1 MKRSTTLTIGFL
13 FLISL
18 GVIVLLANQLK
29 IDKSLMQEGSG
40 SSAPE
45 EKSGEIAYNP
55 PSLDDVP
62 EGPMGDAILRGREL
76 INDTSN
82 AIRAKAS
89 SVEDGENLVNELACI
104 SCHAGDGLDRDT
116 SSLVGVAAVYP
127 QYNERADKVLTLEDR
142 INGCMVRSM
151 NGQPFEEDDEDL
163 NAMVAYLS
171 YISEG
176 IPIGAELEWLGKN
189 DMKDVPVPD
198 VENGERVFQ
207 QSCVACHASDGSG
220 TGPNTGPALWGEG
233 SYNDGA
239 GMARMS
245 KNAGFI
251 KNNMPLG
258 QPNSLTDQEAA
269 DLAAFILSQDRPE
282 WKGHDDDWPNGN
294 RPTDVMTKELRD
306 QVKEGTIDWE
316 KVLGKDN

>member
-1 MKRSTTLTIGFL
+1 MNRSTVLTIGFL

-18 GVIVLLANQLK
+18 GVIFLLANQLK
-29 IDKSLMQEGSG
+29 TDKSLMQEGP
-40 SSAPE
+40 AAVTE
-45 EKSGEIAYNP
+45 ENGGKIAYNP
-55 PSLDDVP
+55 PSIDDVP

-89 SVEDGENLVNELACI
+89 SVEDGENLVNELSCT
-104 SCHAGDGLDRDT
+104 SCHAGDGLDKDT

-151 NGQPFEEDDEDL
+151 NGQPFKEGDEDL
-163 NAMVAYLS
+163 DAMVAYLS

-176 IPIGAELEWLGKN
+176 IPVGAELEWLGKN
-189 DMKDVPVPD
+189 DMKDVPIPD

-220 TGPNTGPALWGEG
+220 TGPNAGPALWGDG
-233 SYNDGA
+233 SFNDGA
-239 GMARMS
+239 GMARLS

-258 QPNSLTDQEAA
+258 QPNSLTNQEAA

-282 WKGHDDDWPNGN
+282 WNGHDKDWPKGN
-294 RPTDVMTKELRD
+294 RPTDVMTKELRE
-306 QVKEGTIDWE
+306 QVKNGTIDWE
-316 KVLGKDN
+316 NVLGKDK

>member
-1 MKRSTTLTIGFL
+1 MNRSTVVTIGFL

-18 GVIVLLANQLK
+18 GVIFLLANQLK
-29 IDKSLMQEGSG
+29 TDKSLLQEGS

-45 EKSGEIAYNP
+45 EKSGEVAYNP
-55 PSLDDVP
+55 PSIDDVP
-62 EGPMGDAILRGREL
+62 EGPMGEAILRGREL

-89 SVEDGENLVNELACI
+89 SVEDGESLVNELSCT
-104 SCHAGDGLDRDT
+104 SCHAGDGLDKET

-127 QYNERADKVLTLEDR
+127 QFNERADKVLTLEDR

-171 YISEG
+171 FISEG
-176 IPIGAELEWLGKN
+176 IPMGAELEWLGKN
-189 DMKDVPVPD
+189 DMEDVPIPD
-198 VENGERVFQ
+198 VENGERLFQ
-207 QSCVACHASDGSG
+207 QSCIACHASDGSG
-220 TGPNTGPALWGEG
+220 TGPNTGPALWGDG

-251 KNNMPLG
+251 QNNMPLG

-282 WKGHDDDWPNGN
+282 WKGHDDDWPKGN
-294 RPTDVMTKELRD
+294 RPPDVMTKELRN
-306 QVKEGTIDWE
+306 QVKDGTIDWE
-316 KVLGKDN
+316 KVLGKDK

>member
-1 MKRSTTLTIGFL
+1 MKRSTTLTIGLL

-29 IDKSLMQEGSG
+29 VDKSLMQDGPP
-40 SSAPE
+40 SAPE
-45 EKSGEIAYNP
+45 ESNNEIAYTP
-55 PSLDDVP
+55 PSMDDVP
-62 EGPMGDAILRGREL
+62 EGPMGDAIIRGHEL
-76 INDTSN
+76 VNDTSN
-82 AIRAKAS
+82 VIRSEAS
-89 SVEDGENLVNELACI
+89 SVADGEELVNQLSCT
-104 SCHAGDGLDRDT
+104 SCHAGAGLDENT

-127 QYNERADKVLTLEDR
+127 QYNVRADKVLTLEDR

-151 NGQPFEEDDEDL
+151 NGQPFDEDDEDL
-163 NAMVAYLS
+163 NAMVAYLT

-176 IPIGAELEWLGKN
+176 VPVGAELEWLGKN
-189 DMKDVPVPD
+189 NMDEVPIPD

-207 QSCVACHASDGSG
+207 QSCVACHATDGAGIGS
-220 TGPNTGPALWGEG
+220 NTGPALWGDG
-233 SYNDGA
+233 SFNDGA

-251 KNNMPLG
+251 QNNMPLG

-282 WKGHDDDWPNGN
+282 WKGHDKDWPAGN

-306 QVKEGTIDWE
+306 QVKDGTIDWE
-316 KVLGKDN
+316 KVLGKDK